1 MNDLLM
7 GRWTLFMDI
16 YNRAIHKNELGDF
29 VSESSWLLSLF
40 LMAHLY
46 VLNLSLFIT
55 LCLAMALYGIS
66 SDVAKRMLEITMS

>member
-1 MNDLLM
+1 MIYLWEGGHCL
-7 GRWTLFMDI
+7 WTFITEQYTKTNLVTL
-16 YNRAIHKNELGDF
+16 YQNLAEC
-29 VSESSWLLSLF
+29 SLF

-46 VLNLSLFIT
+46 VLKLSLFIT